1 MRRRPPETSGPDR
14 AQRASLS
21 DRLRNFPQY
30 VYPQRLISAWGYRL
44 TRIRRPWLKNRLI
57 RSFIRRFGVD
67 MSEAANADPSSYS
80 DFNAFFTR
88 PLRPGVRPLAAGEH
102 TLCCPVDGI
111 VSQAGRIDDDSVLQ
125 TKGRTYSL
133 AELLGSDPERARPF
147 RDGGFATLYLA
158 PRDYHRVHMPISGR
172 LHEMTHVPG
181 RLFSVSPLTT
191 RMVPRLFARNERVV
205 TLFDTAAGPMAM
217 VLVGAINVS
226 SIETVWAGAV
236 TPPYAS
242 ETVRWDYPDSG
253 PGAIVLERG
262 AEMGRFN
269 MGSTVIVLF
278 GKDVVRWDPALR
290 PETRVSMGQR
300 LGELLAAREAQHSGA
315 ADRESQNVLDR

>member
-1 MRRRPPETSGPDR
+1 MRRRLTKISAPDG
-14 AQRASLS
+14 AQRIPLG

-30 VYPQRLISAWGYRL
+30 VYPQRLISAWGHRL
-44 TRIRRPWLKNRLI
+44 TRIRAPWFKNWLI
-57 RSFIRRFGVD
+57 RSFIRHFGVD

-88 PLRPGVRPLAAGEH
+88 SLRPGVRPLAVGEH

-111 VSQAGRIDDDSVLQ
+111 VSQAGKIDDDSVLQ
-125 TKGRTYSL
+125 AKGRTYSL
-133 AELLGSDPERARPF
+133 AELLGGDLDLARPF

-158 PRDYHRVHMPISGR
+158 PRDYHRVHMPLKGR
-172 LHEMTHVPG
+172 LREMIHIPG

-191 RMVPRLFARNERVV
+191 RMIPRLFARNERVV
-205 TLFDTAAGPMAM
+205 TLFDTAVGPMGM

-226 SIETVWAGAV
+226 SIETVWAGSI
-236 TPPYAS
+236 TPPYAN

-253 PGAIVLERG
+253 PEAIVLEKG

-269 MGSTVIVLF
+269 MGSTVILLF
-278 GKDVVRWDPALR
+278 GKEVVRWDPALR
-290 PETRVSMGQR
+290 PESRVLMGQR
-300 LGELLAAREAQHSGA
+300 LGELLPAREAQDSGA
-315 ADRESQNVLDR
+315 ADRERQNVLDR